1 MSHTFPLTNTTKIVL
16 TPDEIIG
23 ANITLVD
30 KTQPWYRRRRT
41 IYKWDVNNRYTFFN
55 RARRKYFDT
64 HSQEHL
70 SQYGWRDG
78 NFQMYEMFYVALS
91 YDTAGVVAVLQQFDT
106 LTYDEKIDM
115 YTIFFNYIEM
125 FVDSFSTVDASL
137 IESPATALEVLQENQ
152 KALRLGYQELEK
164 ISPST

>member
-1 MSHTFPLTNTTKIVL
+1 
-16 TPDEIIG
+16 
-23 ANITLVD
+23 
-30 KTQPWYRRRRT
+30 
-41 IYKWDVNNRYTFFN
+41 
-55 RARRKYFDT
+55 
-64 HSQEHL
+64 
-70 SQYGWRDG
+70 
-78 NFQMYEMFYVALS
+78 MYEMFYVALS

-115 YTIFFNYIEM
+115 YTLFFNYIEM